1 MIKATHAFPHGFL
14 WGAAT
19 SSHQVEGDNTNNDW
33 WAWEQQPGHI
43 VNGEKSGKACDWWGG
58 RWREDFDRAAQ
69 ASQNA
74 HRLSIEWSRIEP
86 SPAVWDDDALD
97 AYRQLLLGALDRG
110 LMPMVTLHHFTNPVW
125 LTELGGWLNPEIV
138 GRFERYTRRVVT
150 ALHDLVGLWVTIN
163 EPNVYAYAAYL
174 AAGFP
179 PGEKDMGKTIRV
191 MKNMVM
197 AHAAAY
203 HAIHEIQPES
213 QVGLAHHFRGM
224 QPARPGNP
232 LDRLVAHERWRIFNA
247 NIPQALH
254 DGRFRFLGRAERIP
268 QAAKTQ
274 DFFGVNYY
282 TVEHVAFDLG
292 LPGELFGR
300 AFYPDGSDLSQTGHI
315 ANVPEGLGETLA
327 WARRFG
333 LPIYVTEN
341 GVEDAHDT
349 LRPRYLAAHILQVWH
364 AVNIANRVKGYFHW
378 SLTDNFEW
386 ERGWTQR
393 FGLWGMDVNTQE
405 RIRRPSVDFYGEIC
419 KANALTADM
428 VAAYAPEVHE
438 SLFPSKGAPELEI
451 VRA

>member
-1 MIKATHAFPHGFL
+1 MIKATHAFPPGFL
-14 WGAAT
+14 WGTAT

-33 WAWEQQPGHI
+33 WAWEQQPGRI
-43 VNGEKSGKACDWWGG
+43 VNGDRSGKACDWWGG

-69 ASQNA
+69 TGQNA
-74 HRLSIEWSRIEP
+74 HRLSIEWGRIEP

-97 AYRQLLLGALDRG
+97 AYRQMLRGALDRG
-110 LMPMVTLHHFTNPVW
+110 LMPMVTLHHFTNPIW
-125 LTELGGWLNPEIV
+125 LAESGGWLNPDIV

-174 AAGFP
+174 AGGFP
-179 PGEKDMGKTIRV
+179 PGVKDLGQTIRV

-213 QVGLAHHFRGM
+213 QVGVAHHFRGM
-224 QPARPGNP
+224 RPARPGNP
-232 LDRLVAHERWRIFNA
+232 LDRLVAHERWRIFSA
-247 NIPQALH
+247 NFPQAVQ
-254 DGRFRFLGRAERIP
+254 DGRFRFLGRTERMP
-268 QAAKTQ
+268 QAAHTQ

-282 TVEHVAFDLG
+282 TVESVAFDLR

-300 AFYPDGSDLSQTGHI
+300 SSFPAGSDLSQTGYI
-315 ANVPEGLGETLA
+315 ANVPDGLGETLA

-341 GVEDAHDT
+341 GVEDGLDS

-393 FGLWGMDVNTQE
+393 FGLWGLDVHTQK
-405 RIRRPSVDFYGEIC
+405 RLRRPSVDFYGEIC

-428 VAAYAPEVHE
+428 VAAYAPEAHGQ
-438 SLFPSKGAPELEI
+438 LFPAKGPSELEI
-451 VRA
+451 IRA

>member
-1 MIKATHAFPHGFL
+1 
-14 WGAAT
+14 
-19 SSHQVEGDNTNNDW
+19 
-33 WAWEQQPGHI
+33 
-43 VNGEKSGKACDWWGG
+43 
-58 RWREDFDRAAQ
+58 
-69 ASQNA
+69 
-74 HRLSIEWSRIEP
+74 
-86 SPAVWDDDALD
+86 
-97 AYRQLLLGALDRG
+97 
-110 LMPMVTLHHFTNPVW
+110 MPMVTLHHFTNPVW

-138 GRFERYTRRVVT
+138 GRFERYTRRVVG

-163 EPNVYAYAAYL
+163 EPNVYAYGAYL

-224 QPARPGNP
+224 KPARPGNP
-232 LDRLVAHERWRIFNA
+232 LDRLVSHERSRIFNA
-247 NIPQALH
+247 NIPRAVH
-254 DGRFRFLGRAERIP
+254 DGWFRFLGRAERLP

-282 TVEHVAFDLG
+282 TVERVAFDLS

-300 AFYPDGSDLSQTGHI
+300 AFYPDGSDLSQTGLI

-364 AVNIANRVKGYFHW
+364 AVQYRQSSQGILPLEPDGQLRVAARLDAALRTLGV
-378 SLTDNFEW
+378 
-386 ERGWTQR
+386 EREHAGTHPAS
-393 FGLWGMDVNTQE
+393 E
-405 RIRRPSVDFYGEIC
+405 RRLLRRDLQGECHHCRHGRRLRAGGPRAAVPVEGSAGDGDRPSMTDRCREG
-419 KANALTADM
+419 
-428 VAAYAPEVHE
+428 
-438 SLFPSKGAPELEI
+438 
-451 VRA
+451 